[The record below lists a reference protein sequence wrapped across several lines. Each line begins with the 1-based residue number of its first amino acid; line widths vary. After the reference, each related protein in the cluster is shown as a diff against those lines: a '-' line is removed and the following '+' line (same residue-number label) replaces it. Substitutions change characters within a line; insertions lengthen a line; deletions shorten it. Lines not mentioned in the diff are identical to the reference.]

1 MSNSALV
8 NNFKKWACS
17 FSGCDG
23 GIRDKGIWFSG
34 IEWGIEKD
42 KQQNY
47 YESELLKEIGEG
59 EYSPKKIYDHEYHLS
74 YQFGVKMAKLYSVIK
89 GRKITEYKENAK
101 EMEKDVFKVNL
112 YPISFNNDSDEL
124 WETYKLSD
132 ITGLESKLIYRTWCF
147 LHRFPW
153 ISEQV
158 NASKPKVIICT
169 GVSYL
174 TDFVVC
180 FAGKEGV
187 ENIHKI
193 SIIPQSDKNGK
204 VRYMYWAKLNNDSNT
219 ILIVLPFFG
228 GVHGLNSDY
237 LIQQCG
243 IKIKELMNDGY
254 LGSELK

>member
-1 MSNSALV
+1 MSNLSLS

-23 GIRDKGIWFSG
+23 GVKDKSIWFSG
-34 IEWGIEKD
+34 IEWGIAIED
-42 KQQNY
+42 EDEY
-47 YESELLKEIGEG
+47 YKVKLLEEMRIGEYTPKEI
-59 EYSPKKIYDHEYHLS
+59 YNHEEHLG
-74 YQFGVKMAKLYSVIK
+74 YQFGVKMAKLYSVVK
-89 GRKITEYKENAK
+89 GYEIEKYKEIAK
-101 EMEKDVFKVNL
+101 EMEDDVFKVNL
-112 YPISFNNDSDEL
+112 YPISFNNDSNEL
-124 WETYKLSD
+124 WEKYGLSE

-153 ISEQV
+153 ISKQV
-158 NASKPKVIICT
+158 EVSKPKVIICT

-193 SIIPQSDKNGK
+193 SIKPQSEKNGR

-228 GVHGLNSDY
+228 GVNGLNSDY
-237 LIQQCG
+237 LIQEYG
-243 IKIKELMNDGY
+243 KKIGELMDV
-254 LGSELK
+254 